1 MYIYPYDAIERGNSV
16 AALVCAVFC
25 VQLLP
30 LVKGCVCEGD
40 LVSQLCR
47 EAGCQQSL
55 QKRTILLFL
64 VLTINFCGGC
74 VLDRICSCY
83 EWIRYSF
90 DFAMTVLLLDK
101 FI

>member
-1 MYIYPYDAIERGNSV
+1 MPHSELR
-16 AALVCAVFC
+16 AAAAARAV
-25 VQLLP
+25 
-30 LVKGCVCEGD
+30 CVCVLCSTPSTSSQVLCKGD
-40 LVSQLCR
+40 LVAHLYR

-55 QKRTILLFL
+55 QKKKTILLFL

-74 VLDRICSCY
+74 VLDHICSCY

-101 FI
+101 FDLVQ